1 MLTLLAFIVTIGI
14 LVTVHEYGHYQIA
27 KWCGVKVLKFSIG
40 FGKPLWSKFLGKDR
54 TEFII
59 AAIPL
64 GGYVKFLDEKE
75 AEKEAQEADKNIKF
89 SASDLKRAFNRQH
102 VLKRMAIVLAG
113 PFANLLLAAL
123 LYWLLLMSGVT
134 GIKPMIGK
142 VITDSPAA
150 VAGFMPNDI
159 IKRINGSAIDTW
171 KEASFAFV
179 TESLKNDSADVEV
192 LDSHQKKH
200 IRKLNLQRFDF
211 EKSKQDVM
219 TALGFTLYEVDIPA
233 RIGEVK
239 TGAAADIAGLKTGD
253 LVLTVNKKK
262 VAVWQDFTQEIRQN
276 ADKTVG
282 VLVKRNQEEIMLNIT
297 PKASTEDGKTV
308 GLVGVAVQDSR
319 VTTTYFPVAIAL
331 KKAIATTWDTSILSL
346 KLMGKLVTGQ
356 LSLKNMSGPV
366 TIANAAGES
375 ADRGGKSYIAF
386 LAFISISIGVMNL
399 LPIPVLDGGHFMYYI
414 AELVTGKPVSE
425 SALIIGQKIGLFLLG
440 LMMVIAFYNDITGLI
455 TR

>member
-1 MLTLLAFIVTIGI
+1 MYTLLAFIVTIGI

-27 KWCGVKVLKFSIG
+27 KWCGVKVLKFSFG
-40 FGKPLWSKFLGKDR
+40 FGKPLWSKFLGKDQ

-75 AEKEAQEADKNIKF
+75 AQEIDKNIKF
-89 SASDLKRAFNRQH
+89 SESDLKRAFNRQH

-113 PFANLLLAAL
+113 PFANLLLAAM
-123 LYWLLLMSGVT
+123 LYWLLIMSGVT

-142 VITDSPAA
+142 VTPDSPAA

-159 IKRINGSAIDTW
+159 IKSVNGNEIDTW
-171 KEASFAFV
+171 REASFAFV
-179 TESLKNDSADVEV
+179 TESLKNNSVDVEV
-192 LDSHQKKH
+192 LDSYKKIH
-200 IRKLNLQRFDF
+200 IRKLNLQSFDF

-219 TALGFTLYEVDIPA
+219 TVLGLTLYEVDIPA

-239 TGAAADIAGLKTGD
+239 AGDAADIAGLKMGD
-253 LVLTVNKKK
+253 LVLSVNNKK
-262 VAVWQDFTQEIRQN
+262 VVFWQDFTQEIRQN
-276 ADKTVG
+276 PDISVA
-282 VLVKRNQEEIMLNIT
+282 VLVRRNQEEIMLNIT
-297 PKASTEDGKTV
+297 PKASTVDGKKI
-308 GLVGVAVQDSR
+308 GLIGVAVMDNR
-319 VTTTYFPVAIAL
+319 VTTTYFSVAVAL
-331 KKAIATTWDTSILSL
+331 RKAVTTTWDTSILSL

-375 ADRGGKSYIAF
+375 ADRGLKPYIAF

-414 AELVTGKPVSE
+414 AELVTGKPVPE
-425 SALIIGQKIGLFLLG
+425 SILIIGQKIGLFLLG
-440 LMMVIAFYNDITGLI
+440 LMMVIAFYNDIIRLI
-455 TR
+455 TG

>member
-1 MLTLLAFIVTIGI
+1 MYTLLAFIVTIGI
-14 LVTVHEYGHYQIA
+14 LVTVHEYGHFQIA

-40 FGKPLWSKFLGKDR
+40 FGKPLWSTFLGKDR

-75 AEKEAQEADKNIKF
+75 ALETNENIKF
-89 SASDLKRAFNRQH
+89 SESDLKRAFNRQH

-134 GIKPMIGK
+134 GIKPMIGQ
-142 VITDSPAA
+142 VIADSPAA
-150 VAGFMPNDI
+150 SAGFMPNDV
-159 IKRINGSAIDTW
+159 IKSINGSEIDTW

-179 TESLKNDSADVEV
+179 TESLKSDSVEVEV
-192 LDSHQKKH
+192 LDRYQKTQ
-200 IRKLNLQRFDF
+200 IRNLNLQSFDF

-219 TALGFTLYEVDIPA
+219 TALGLTLYEVNIPA
-233 RIGEVK
+233 RIGEIK
-239 TGAAADIAGLKTGD
+239 AGAAADIAGLELGD
-253 LVLTVNKKK
+253 LILSVNQKR
-262 VAVWQDFTQEIRQN
+262 VAYWQDFTQEVRQN
-276 ADKTVG
+276 PDKPIA
-282 VLVKRNQEEIMLNIT
+282 VLVRRNQQEVMLNVT
-297 PKASTEDGKTV
+297 PKASTVDGKTV
-308 GLVGVAVQDSR
+308 GIIGVAVLDSR
-319 VTTTYFPVAIAL
+319 VTTTYFSVAVAL
-331 KKAIATTWDTSILSL
+331 KKAVATTWDTSILSL
-346 KLMGKLVTGQ
+346 KLMGRLVTGQ

-375 ADRGGKSYIAF
+375 ADRGLKPYIAF

-414 AELVTGKPVSE
+414 VEFVTGKPVPE
-425 SALIIGQKIGLFLLG
+425 SILIIGQKIGLFLLG
-440 LMMVIAFYNDITGLI
+440 LMMVIAFYNDIIRLI
-455 TR
+455 TG

>member
-1 MLTLLAFIVTIGI
+1 MLTLLAFIATIGI

-59 AAIPL
+59 ATIPL

-75 AEKEAQEADKNIKF
+75 AQETDKNIKF
-89 SASDLKRAFNRQH
+89 SESDLKRAFNRQH

-134 GIKPMIGK
+134 GIKPLIGK

-150 VAGFMPNDI
+150 TAGFMPNDT
-159 IKRINGSAIDTW
+159 IKSVNGNEIDTW

-179 TESLKNDSADVEV
+179 TESLKNASVDVEV
-192 LDSHQKKH
+192 LDRHQKTH
-200 IRKLNLQRFDF
+200 IRKLNLQSFDF

-219 TALGFTLYEVDIPA
+219 TALGLTLYEVDIPA

-239 TGAAADIAGLKTGD
+239 AGAAADIAGLKIDD
-253 LVLTVNKKK
+253 LVLSVNKKK
-262 VAVWQDFTQEIRQN
+262 VIYWQDFTQEIRQN
-276 ADKTVG
+276 PDKPVA
-282 VLVKRNQEEIMLNIT
+282 VLVRRNQEDVMLNIT
-297 PKASTEDGKTV
+297 PKANKEDGKTIGV
-308 GLVGVAVQDSR
+308 IGVAVQDSR
-319 VTTTYFPVAIAL
+319 VTTTYFSVAVAL
-331 KKAIATTWDTSILSL
+331 KKAVATTWDTSILSL

-375 ADRGGKSYIAF
+375 ADRGLKPYIAF
-386 LAFISISIGVMNL
+386 LAFISISIGIMNL

-414 AELVTGKPVSE
+414 AELVTGKPVPE
-425 SALIIGQKIGLFLLG
+425 SILIIGQKIGLFLLG
-440 LMMVIAFYNDITGLI
+440 LMMVIAFYNDITRLI
-455 TR
+455 TG